1 MKTIS
6 KSFLFE
12 NEIAREP
19 AGEGIVRQIMGYDEQ
34 LMLVKVKFDQGA
46 VGIMHSHF
54 HTQSTYVASGE
65 FEFTIDGETN
75 TVKTGDGLYI
85 GPDII
90 HGCKCLKAGV
100 LIDTFSPMREDF
112 LANIENTYTISR
124 Y

>member
-1 MKTIS
+1 MKTS
-6 KSFLFE
+6 SRSFLFE
-12 NEIAREP
+12 NEIARES

-34 LMLVKVKFDQGA
+34 LMLVKVEFDPGA
-46 VGIMHSHF
+46 VGSIHSHY

-65 FEFTIDGETN
+65 FEFTIDGETK

-112 LANIENTYTISR
+112 LAKK
-124 Y
+124 

>member
-1 MKTIS
+1 MKTSS
-6 KSFLFE
+6 KTFLFE
-12 NEIAREP
+12 NEIAWEP

-112 LANIENTYTISR
+112 LANIENTYTISC